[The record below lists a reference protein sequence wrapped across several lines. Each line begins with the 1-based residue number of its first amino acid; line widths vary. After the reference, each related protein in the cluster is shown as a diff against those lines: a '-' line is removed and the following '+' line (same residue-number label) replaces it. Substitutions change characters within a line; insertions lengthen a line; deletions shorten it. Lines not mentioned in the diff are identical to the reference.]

1 MAIAIQGTYMQRG
14 NREAKPALTFV
25 LDSTSDKTDL
35 PAAPVGSVAYTA
47 DLAHIYIYS
56 PSGSWEEAS

>member
-1 MAIAIQGTYMQRG
+1 MALALMGTYMQRG
-14 NREAKPALTFV
+14 NREAKPAQAYV

-35 PAAPVGSVAYTA
+35 PAAPVGSVAFTA
-47 DLAHIYIYS
+47 DLAHVYVYS